1 MNKPTPPMLVFHG
14 GRDMLAPFNQSV
26 RLYECMK
33 QLGKKI
39 EFYKLDNA
47 GHGYLGFD
55 NDIIVSIMDE
65 FLKDNI

>member
-1 MNKPTPPMLVFHG
+1 MLVFHG

-55 NDIIVSIMDE
+55 NDIDNDIIVSIMDE